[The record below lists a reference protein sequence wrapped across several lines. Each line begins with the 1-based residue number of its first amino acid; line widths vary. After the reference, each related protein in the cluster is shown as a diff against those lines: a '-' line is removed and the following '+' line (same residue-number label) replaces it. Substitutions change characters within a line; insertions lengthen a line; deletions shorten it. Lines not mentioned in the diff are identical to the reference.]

1 MKYIFSVIHDQSNS
15 GTAEEMVNID
25 AFNEK
30 LIAGGHRLL
39 AEGVEDPSHALVI
52 DNRFDQELVSV
63 GPLNDT
69 VEFMSGLWI
78 IEAKDDAQAREL
90 ALEASKACNRKI
102 EVRKFL

>member
-1 MKYIFSVIHDQSNS
+1 MRYIFSVIHNRSNS
-15 GTAEEMVNID
+15 GTPEEMVAID

-39 AEGVEDPSHALVI
+39 AEGVEDPSQAFVV
-52 DNRFDQELVSV
+52 DNRADQVLVTT

-69 VEFMSGLWI
+69 AEFMSGLWV
-78 IEAKDDAQAREL
+78 IEARDDEQAREL
-90 ALEASKACNRKI
+90 AIEASKACNRKI